1 MALFDRRLLAYF
13 DDGGGISN
21 ATYHDRIADYQHDL
35 TEIERELCKYQ
46 HLLGPHRV
54 KVKAR
59 DRHGWLAHHR
69 RSAFSAREHGD
80 RLAAAAASAVT
91 QPGNLSYEEHTSFG
105 PSAGL
110 RDHLHVQPSHE
121 EQHKRRPEP
130 VQEFEPSPGMSVTSS
145 TEADRQIASSSAKRH
160 STADVSSGR
169 KSIAGRR
176 PSRSKNPS
184 PTTKED
190 SPAIASQDM
199 EGRQAISTTWAQ
211 VDTLFL
217 SSQHAAPH
225 RSTYNVRGQWLGH
238 SQYNQAL
245 PKPAEPFA
253 ENAEFVERCKI
264 RHQIKLDGASDVRYV
279 LLTVFRV
286 IDTDKEVV
294 LGTCKLDT
302 LDERVHTSV
311 DHSLYDDRGQQLDS
325 KLRVRINIPALSA
338 PNAVTRAGRSVDSA
352 QEKRQSLQAQEAS
365 ITGEYPSQRRPSVT
379 QDPTA
384 VARGSI
390 VRQPE
395 ADAAP
400 VPVASQS
407 TRKSSVSDSME
418 ARTSVAARSS
428 SAHEAPT
435 AAAAAA
441 VAVAAASAGKAP
453 PAHEGQRPQQE
464 EEGDEEEEEE
474 EEETEEEYLEEEEE
488 EEELDDDRE

>member
-13 DDGGGISN
+13 DDGGISN

-54 KVKAR
+54 KVKPR
-59 DRHGWLAHHR
+59 DRHGWLTHHR
-69 RSAFSAREHGD
+69 SPAVSAREHGD

-91 QPGNLSYEEHTSFG
+91 QPGNLRYEEHTSFG

-110 RDHLHVQPSHE
+110 RDHLRVQPSHN
-121 EQHKRRPEP
+121 EQLKRTHDPGQGFAP
-130 VQEFEPSPGMSVTSS
+130 GPGMSVTPS
-145 TEADRQIASSSAKRH
+145 TEAEMQVASSSAPRH
-160 STADVSSGR
+160 STADASGAR

-184 PTTKED
+184 PTTKEE
-190 SPAIASQDM
+190 SPSIASQDM

-217 SSQHAAPH
+217 SSRQATPP

-238 SQYNQAL
+238 DQHNQAI
-245 PKPAEPFA
+245 PKPAEHFV
-253 ENAEFVERCKI
+253 ENADFVERCKI

-286 IDTDKEVV
+286 VDTDNEVV
-294 LGTCKLDT
+294 LGTCKLDA
-302 LDERVHTSV
+302 LDESVHTSV

-338 PNAVTRAGRSVDSA
+338 PNAVTGARRSVDSA
-352 QEKRQSLQAQEAS
+352 LEKRHSLQAHSEAS
-365 ITGEYPSQRRPSVT
+365 TAGYPSQPRPSVT
-379 QDPTA
+379 QDPSA
-384 VARGSI
+384 VTRGS
-390 VRQPE
+390 VVKPE
-395 ADAAP
+395 ADTAP
-400 VPVASQS
+400 VPAASQS
-407 TRKSSVSDSME
+407 TRKSSVGGSME
-418 ARTSVAARSS
+418 ARKSVAARSS

-453 PAHEGQRPQQE
+453 AAHEAQRPQQE
-464 EEGDEEEEEE
+464 EDDDEEEELEE

-488 EEELDDDRE
+488 EEEIDDDKE